1 MKKEISEVSSIP
13 TDEDDSKYLFDSSDE
28 EENISSE
35 QRKLNKTNSVASR
48 MKNAMLSKILAKLIK
63 TNPHINPED
72 IDMDVQDLNEID
84 ISELQLY
91 DDFSVFN
98 VLYNEVVIRP
108 VDCRQNSSLKL
119 LSRYAYLHSP
129 PSSEI
134 IRLYRDRLGGT
145 RITLV

>member
-1 MKKEISEVSSIP
+1 MLGFATREKEISEVSSIP

-91 DDFSVFN
+91 DELEDFAISDEDDEIFDHDDVS
-98 VLYNEVVIRP
+98 IASTPRP
-108 VDCRQNSSLKL
+108 NLKP
-119 LSRYAYLHSP
+119 YF
-129 PSSEI
+129 
-134 IRLYRDRLGGT
+134 DR
-145 RITLV
+145 